1 MCIYPTVKRPVE
13 FPAAPFNRVAHI
25 GSVLCFVWSLWTL
38 AKSELLCVCDWGQ
51 VAKLYRDASL
61 GNAIS
66 IVVSRIIVLTED
78 QVSGIFAADVHL
90 YYLPTASAAAA
101 AVVIQ

>member
-1 MCIYPTVKRPVE
+1 
-13 FPAAPFNRVAHI
+13 
-25 GSVLCFVWSLWTL
+25 
-38 AKSELLCVCDWGQ
+38 
-51 VAKLYRDASL
+51 LYRDASL

-90 YYLPTASAAAA
+90 YYLPTASAAASASASAAA
-101 AVVIQ
+101 AVVIVFIQLIFADRNC